1 MKRILLLLVLVLM
14 MTVPNAAANTPGTSI
29 GILTQLYTEDASDF
43 IENGLGVNVSYESR
57 SHSRWAWAT
66 YLEYAAAG
74 GDVSDDIKI
83 TFSGLDLSEFDY
95 SEFSLG
101 IELRRYVLPSAALF
115 GGVGV
120 TSHEGAISVKDMISA
135 IDETG
140 LTTRL
145 GLRLADSS
153 FPLFAS
159 VEYRK
164 YGGDAEHFEGYN
176 VMLGFRF

>member
-1 MKRILLLLVLVLM
+1 MKRILPALTLVLM
-14 MTVPNAAANTPGTSI
+14 IAVPDAMANCPGTSI
-29 GILTQLYTEDASDF
+29 GILTQLYTEDAADF
-43 IENGLGVNVSYESR
+43 VENGLGVNISYESR

-74 GDVSDDIKI
+74 GDIADDIKI
-83 TFSGLDLSEFDY
+83 NFSGLDLSEFDY
-95 SEFSLG
+95 SEFSIGL
-101 IELRRYVLPSAALF
+101 ELRYYVLPSAALF

-120 TSHEGAISVKDMISA
+120 TSHEGAISVLDMVKA
-135 IDETG
+135 IDDTG
-140 LTTRL
+140 VTTRV
-145 GLRLADSS
+145 GLRLADRS

-176 VMLGFRF
+176 VMAGLRF